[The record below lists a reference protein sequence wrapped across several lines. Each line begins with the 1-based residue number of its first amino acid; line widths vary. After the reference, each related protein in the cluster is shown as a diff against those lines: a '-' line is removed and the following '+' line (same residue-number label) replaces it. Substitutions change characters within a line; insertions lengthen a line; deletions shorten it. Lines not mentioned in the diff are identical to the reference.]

1 MFYVGQGPFNV
12 GKSNKTVI
20 VPYVSRHND
29 QNQGLGYFDYTCTS
43 IHSCLEAI
51 IVGVISLTICCEDIW
66 NTNCRQSCGNDFL

>member
-51 IVGVISLTICCEDIW
+51 IVGVIS
-66 NTNCRQSCGNDFL
+66 